1 MDGNFTGDQ
10 QFFIAFGQNW
20 GSVVRDA
27 TLRQQILTDPHAPGR
42 FRAATVRNN
51 DAWYPA
57 FDVQPTDKLY
67 LAPKD
72 RVQLW

>member
-27 TLRQQILTDPHAPGR
+27 ALRQQVLADPHAPAR

-51 DAWYPA
+51 DGWYAA
-57 FDVQPTDKLY
+57 FDIKPTDKLY
-67 LAPKD
+67 LAPKE
-72 RVQLW
+72 RVNIW